1 MEDAAAMAVNSCSDN
16 IIIRSVIY
24 RMHKPPCQ
32 MEIHLH
38 SNIYRLPACALL
50 VKYFINEDDRWCTF
64 TGQAGRGS
72 RNEAG

>member
-1 MEDAAAMAVNSCSDN
+1 MEDAAAMAVNSCGDN
-16 IIIRSVIY
+16 IFIRSVIY
-24 RMHKPPCQ
+24 RAHKPPYQ

-38 SNIYRLPACALL
+38 SNVYRLPACTLL
-50 VKYFINEDDRWCTF
+50 VKYFINKDDRWHTF